1 MRILVPPPVVL
12 FVAGLLMWGVARL
25 DDAAPRGIPLQ
36 GAVIGVLVAAAL
48 ALMLAAAV
56 AFARARTSI
65 NPMRPG
71 QATTLLTTGVFR
83 ISRNPIYLAD
93 ALLLAAFGVWLGSPW
108 NVLVLAAFLLYIDL
122 LQIRA
127 EEAALLERFGDAYRA
142 YCDRVRRWL

>member
-12 FVAGLLMWGVARL
+12 LAAGLLMWGVARL
-25 DDAAPRGIPLQ
+25 DDAAPRGVPLQ
-36 GAVIGVLVAAAL
+36 VAVIGVLVGAAL
-48 ALMLAAAV
+48 ALMLAAGV
-56 AFARARTSI
+56 AFLRARTSI

-93 ALLLAAFGVWLGSPW
+93 ALLLAALGVWLGSPW
-108 NVLVLAAFLLYIDL
+108 NVVVFAAFLLYIDR

-127 EEAALLERFGDAYRA
+127 EEAALLEGFGDAYRA
-142 YCDRVRRWL
+142 YRDRVRRWL